1 MKPGL
6 DVDQLLECEFPKQTK
21 GYIVEGSDLCYGYQ
35 LQQKSTIFKTDMKLC
50 II

>member
-21 GYIVEGSDLCYGYQ
+21 GYIVEGRDLYYGYQ
-35 LQQKSTIFKTDMKLC
+35 WQQKATIFKTDMMIC